1 MYLEIIK
8 KKGRCLSNREHLL
21 FLCRARRTVPVTAPW
36 LAVSLAIFIQKNKI
50 ISARRKRG
58 VLLRLFSLRVWT
70 NSEWDKY

>member
-50 ISARRKRG
+50 ISAKAQERCSPASFFFA
-58 VLLRLFSLRVWT
+58 RL
-70 NSEWDKY
+70 DK